1 MTENFKL
8 YFQGI
13 IFKHL
18 VNGAFNT
25 DFQFISKISDT
36 QRGKVTLIK
45 LFINFYLQY
54 ENQSITL

>member
-18 VNGAFNT
+18 INGGFNT
-25 DFQFISKISDT
+25 DFQFISKISDSE
-36 QRGKVTLIK
+36 R
-45 LFINFYLQY
+45 
-54 ENQSITL
+54 